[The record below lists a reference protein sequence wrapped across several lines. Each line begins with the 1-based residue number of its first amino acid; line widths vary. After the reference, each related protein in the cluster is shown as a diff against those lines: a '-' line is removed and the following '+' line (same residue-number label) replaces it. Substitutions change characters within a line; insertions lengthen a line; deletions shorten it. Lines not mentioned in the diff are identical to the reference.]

1 MNTSKT
7 GGYAA
12 IGVYRGKTEHN
23 IGTLWR
29 SAYILGAAYIFTVE
43 KRYKKQTSDV
53 LNAWSRIPL
62 FHYVTFEDLLNN
74 IPYNCRLI
82 GVEIDDKA
90 TLLSEFEHPQRAIYL
105 LGSEDQGL
113 PPEVLEKCHFVIK
126 LPGNSSMNV
135 GVTGSIV
142 LNDRVSKV
150 PTILPPD
157 HRIDL

>member
-1 MNTSKT
+1 M
-7 GGYAA
+7 
-12 IGVYRGKTEHN
+12 
-23 IGTLWR
+23 
-29 SAYILGAAYIFTVE
+29 LG
-43 KRYKKQTSDV
+43 
-53 LNAWSRIPL
+53 RIPL
-62 FHYVTFEDLLNN
+62 FHYDTFEDLLNN